1 MVATVV
7 ERVAAAVRPQ
17 PNLRGAAL
25 LPVLVTG
32 IVYLALFWAP
42 LLNTAGELW
51 NNPDAG
57 HGLLLIPL
65 AGWLAWKRG
74 LAPGRV
80 ARPTL
85 GLAILAFAVLMRFA
99 GGLAAELFTMRM
111 SMVLAGMGLI
121 VFHFGLRQLLHWWLP
136 LSLVVLSMPLPVV
149 VTGTLALP
157 LQFKASQMG
166 AALLEWRQ
174 VPVLLEGNVIRIPG
188 QVLFVTE
195 ACSGLRSLTAL
206 LALGVLI
213 SGIWLRYPATRA
225 LLILAA
231 LPVAMMLNGVR
242 VFLTGFLV
250 YFVDP
255 KLGQGFMHM
264 TEGWIIFVAAFL
276 ILGGIAWAL
285 LQAEKMVL
293 RWRNP

>member
-1 MVATVV
+1 M
-7 ERVAAAVRPQ
+7 VAAALERFAAVVRPQ
-17 PNLRGAAL
+17 TTTRGVAL
-25 LPVLVTG
+25 LPVVATGLAYLV
-32 IVYLALFWAP
+32 LFWAP
-42 LLNTAGELW
+42 LANTMGELL

-65 AGWLAWKRG
+65 AGWLAWQRG
-74 LAPGRV
+74 LAPERL
-80 ARPTL
+80 ARPAL
-85 GLAILAFAVLMRFA
+85 GLAIIAFAVLMRYV

-111 SMVLAGMGLI
+111 AMVTAGVGII
-121 VFHFGLRQLLHWWLP
+121 VFYFGLRQLLHWWLP
-136 LSLVVLSMPLPVV
+136 LSLIVLSMPLPVV

-174 VPVLLEGNVIRIPG
+174 VPVLLEGNVINIPG

-213 SGIWLRYPATRA
+213 SGLWLRHPATRV

-231 LPVAMMLNGVR
+231 LPVAMLLNGIR

-255 KLGQGFMHM
+255 ALGQGFMHM

-276 ILGGIAWAL
+276 ILGGISWLL
-285 LQAEKMVL
+285 LQAENLML
-293 RWRNP
+293 RRRQA